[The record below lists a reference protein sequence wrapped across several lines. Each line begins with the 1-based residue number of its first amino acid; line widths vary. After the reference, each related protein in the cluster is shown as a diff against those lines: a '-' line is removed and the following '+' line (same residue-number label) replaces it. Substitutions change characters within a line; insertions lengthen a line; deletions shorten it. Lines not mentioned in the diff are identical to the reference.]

1 MTRSRPREGLPDHIR
16 PGARVLFVGINPG
29 LRSAAVGHHFA
40 GHSNRFWR
48 LMFESGLLP
57 VRLGWADDARLPL
70 YGYGITNLVRRATPG
85 IDALRAG
92 EYRRGGR
99 ALLDRI
105 RRHRPEV
112 VALVGLTIGRVLFP
126 GAARALRPGLRRETL
141 GGSAV
146 FILPNPSG
154 RNATM
159 TYAAMLAAF
168 RALRR
173 HLDGTGPGPGRIR
186 RYAPGS
192 SAAAAARR
200 VSRARFAPAR
210 PRRGRDRR
218 GI

>member
-1 MTRSRPREGLPDHIR
+1 MTPSRRKGGLPDHIR

-48 LMFESGLLP
+48 LMVESGLLP
-57 VRLGWADDARLPL
+57 ERLGWRDDARLPL
-70 YGYGITNLVRRATPG
+70 YGYGITNLVRRATAG

-92 EYRRGGR
+92 EYRRGRR
-99 ALLDRI
+99 ALLSRI

-112 VALVGLTIGRVLFP
+112 VALVGLTIDRVLFP
-126 GAARALRPGLRRETL
+126 GAARAPRPGLRHETL
-141 GGSAV
+141 GRSAV
-146 FILPNPSG
+146 FVLPNPSG

-173 HLDGTGPGPGRIR
+173 HLDRTRPRRGRPR
-186 RYAPGS
+186 RYVRDS
-192 SAAAAARR
+192 SGAAAARR
-200 VSRARFAPAR
+200 ASPARSAPAR
-210 PRRGRDRR
+210 PRRGRVRR
-218 GI
+218 GT